1 MKNIKYLFV
10 FSLLALFFACD
21 DDYEALN
28 DLADVDWYTSGF
40 RTAKQLNIEDYM
52 SFSDLSQG
60 AVEHSWSFA
69 DTSGCKFLT
78 GIITRQDS
86 TYYPFIDENAGNT
99 SLDETVSVLF
109 TKPGLQGI
117 RLKNTFS
124 KYVEFIGT
132 DTLAAVKQGDVW
144 VIDTTFMV
152 DVFDTIQSA
161 FKVYH
166 KDVEIAS
173 VASDQQ
179 SVLADTASWP
189 EYEIMSG
196 EVLKFVDL
204 SELGRPN
211 TSAWALNGG
220 SPSSSSDSV
229 AMINYYRL
237 GTFYAKHT
245 SSRSGENIPGANK
258 MKYIPLKIKV
268 IKSTLPFEVTGT
280 IKEQKDETLQIS
292 VTGELKKFAEKEG
305 FFTVHVSNSKSGF
318 DQDIAVAS
326 AMVNANQGNIIDLK
340 LAEPIYNED
349 VVTVTYAGGDIK
361 SVDDRTLEDFTT
373 LPVKMYI
380 LNLIPNGGFEDGG
393 SGWIVG
399 TEKPDQDVALSEYST
414 TDPAEGN
421 YCYHMLVTADE
432 YADGLRSSVMNTGSF
447 NLVPG
452 KKYVYK
458 FKYKTISK
466 LKGGY
471 EPRLFYYDN
480 GAYTRLW
487 GAWSNYNPANG
498 EWTQAS
504 KVYTFTKASA
514 KNISINVLSYVE
526 SEIYFD
532 DFWLYEQEVRP

>member
-10 FSLLALFFACD
+10 FSILALFFACD

-28 DLADVDWYTSGF
+28 EYADVDWYTSGF
-40 RTAKQLNIEDYM
+40 NLMKQLNIEDYM

-60 AVEHSWSFA
+60 AVEHSWTFS
-69 DTSGCKFLT
+69 DTSGCKFLK
-78 GIITRQDS
+78 GMIVRQDS
-86 TYYPFIDENAGNT
+86 TYYPFIDENLGNT
-99 SLDETVSVLF
+99 SYDETVSVLF

-124 KYVEFIGT
+124 RFVEFIGT
-132 DTLAAVKQGDVW
+132 DTLSAVKQGDVW

-166 KDVEIAS
+166 NEVEIAS
-173 VASDQQ
+173 IAYNQQ
-179 SVLADTASWP
+179 SVLADKDSWP
-189 EYEIMSG
+189 EYEIQAG
-196 EVLKFVDL
+196 EALKFVDL
-204 SELGRPN
+204 TEVGRPN
-211 TSAWALNGG
+211 TSGWTLNGG

-237 GTFYAKHT
+237 GTFYARNT
-245 SSRSGENIPGANK
+245 SSRTGEKIPGAMK
-258 MKYIPLKIKV
+258 MKYVPLKIKV

-280 IKEQKDETLQIS
+280 IKEQKDETIQIA
-292 VTGELKKFAEKEG
+292 VTGEVNNFTGKEG
-305 FFTVHVSNSKSGF
+305 FFTVHVTNSKSGF

-326 AMVNANQGNIIDLK
+326 ASVNASQGNIIDLK

-349 VVTVTYAGGDIK
+349 VVTVAYAGGDIT
-361 SVDDRTLEDFTT
+361 SLDDRTLEDFTT

-380 LNLIPNGGFEDGG
+380 LNLITNGGFEDGS
-393 SGWIVG
+393 SGWAIG
-399 TEKPDQDVALSEYST
+399 TEKPDKDVALSEYST

-421 YCYHMLVTADE
+421 YCYHMHVTADE

-447 NLVPG
+447 DLTPG

-466 LKGGY
+466 LKGGF

-480 GAYTRLW
+480 GAYTKLW

-498 EWTQAS
+498 EWTQAT
-504 KVYTFTKASA
+504 KVYNFTKASA

-526 SEIYFD
+526 SEIYLD
-532 DFWLYEQEVRP
+532 DFWLYEEEVRP